1 MKHKLIILISLIT
14 ILSFSFAQAYILFCL
29 GDGESLPPGCEDD
42 PDQDCLYECDLPSG
56 EGFCQ
61 ICATDNGFPGVN
73 PSNCNDLACSFL
85 GGDSSPDVDP
95 PNMTLTSPIDGETY
109 GSKRVYVTLD
119 VDPKAKIEIKDHI
132 EGGGWRT
139 ITSSEVTHYN
149 RPRTFDEGI
158 NDVTIRARRN
168 NGLTAEERVVFYVD
182 SKDPQIRKLYPY
194 NEDYL
199 NGEFSV
205 EYTELNLREVE
216 FQYKGTDETTWN
228 VEEVLG
234 CQSGDRETCDTT
246 IDLSQYEGQDVDYKF
261 VVYDSANF
269 DESKIYTAAVDT
281 VDPILTIN
289 TPFESGYNVKK
300 ILFDL
305 SSSEEVDFFYIDN
318 NDERNKHKRIGK
330 GLNVNKLMSFRDGQW
345 DITIYAEDGAGN
357 FDYENVI
364 FFVDTKK
371 PKIKKLLPRNRK
383 WVNAEGL
390 VTVEYDETNLAE
402 DGIKVYY
409 GPTGIENEVILQ
421 NCPNGKKQT
430 CSINIDFSPYDGQTI
445 NAYATIDD
453 GYNLVSS
460 RVQEWNVDTTTP
472 EFIDGFGVGSITV
485 EGDIVTFDLKTTEEV
500 DFLYKKA
507 SSDRYKN
514 LCRGKD
520 YCDRSK
526 RFRDP
531 GTYDLMI
538 IDDAENFYV
547 GQFLV

>member
-1 MKHKLIILISLIT
+1 MKNKFILLISLIF

-29 GDGESLPPGCEDD
+29 GDGEQLPPGCEDD
-42 PDQDCLYECDLPSG
+42 PDQDCMFECEHTL
-56 EGFCQ
+56 CQ
-61 ICATDNGFPGVN
+61 ICTTDEGIPGVN
-73 PSNCNDLACSFL
+73 PSHCNDMACSFL
-85 GGDSSPDVDP
+85 GGDGSPDVDP
-95 PNMTLTSPIDGETY
+95 PVLTLTNPVNEETY
-109 GSKRVYVTLD
+109 GSKRVYITLD
-119 VDPKAKIEIKDHI
+119 VEPSARIQIRDNID
-132 EGGGWRT
+132 GGGWRT
-139 ITSSEVTHYN
+139 VTTGKVTSYN
-149 RPRTFDEGI
+149 RKRSFDEGI
-158 NDVTIRARRN
+158 NDVTIRAKRD
-168 NGLTAEERVVFYVD
+168 NGLTDEQDVIFYVD
-182 SKDPQIRKLYPY
+182 SKDPQVKKVYPY

-205 EYTELNLREVE
+205 EYTELNLNKVE
-216 FQYKGTDETTWN
+216 FHHKGSDEPTWN
-228 VEEVLG
+228 IQEVPG
-234 CQSGDRETCDTT
+234 CESGDRVTCDLTV
-246 IDLSQYEGQDVDYKF
+246 DLSPYEGLEVDYKF
-261 VVYDSANF
+261 LVYDSANF
-269 DESKIYTAAVDT
+269 DDSRVYTAAVDT
-281 VDPILTIN
+281 IDPILTIN
-289 TPFESGYNVKK
+289 TPFESGYSEKK

-305 SSSEEVDFFYIDN
+305 SSSEYVDFFYIDN
-318 NDERNKHKRIGK
+318 NDERNRHKRIGK
-330 GLNVNKLMSFRDGQW
+330 GLDVNKLVSFRDGQW
-345 DITIYAEDGAGN
+345 DITIYAEDDAGN

-371 PKIKKLLPRNRK
+371 PKIKKLTPRNRK

-430 CSINIDFSPYDGQTI
+430 CSTNIDFSPYGGQTI

-453 GYNLVSS
+453 GYNLVSN
-460 RVQEWNVDTTTP
+460 RMQEWNVDTTVP
-472 EFIDGFGVGSITV
+472 EFVDGFGVESITV
-485 EGDIVTFDLKTTEEV
+485 EDDIVTFDLKTTEEV
-500 DFLYKKA
+500 DFLYKET

-531 GTYDLMI
+531 GTYDLEI

-547 GQFLV
+547 EQFIV